1 VLNVIKRHGA
11 IDRAEIARAIGL
23 SPATITSLTG
33 DLLDEGLI
41 LEADTGESRGGRRPI
56 LLSLNPKGGYAVGLK
71 IAEKFVIGALIDL
84 NAKVLAKRT
93 DELRGQAPEE
103 VVEQLAVTVASLRN
117 ETGVPKK
124 KLLGVGAG
132 LAGVVDAENGVSRQH
147 PFLGWRDVPLRDM
160 LNAKVRVPVYIDNDV
175 NTLTLAERW
184 YGAGQGVD
192 DFLVVTVGRGVGLG
206 IAIKGQLYRGARGG
220 GGEFGHTVID
230 EDGPLCDC
238 GKHGCLEAFVG
249 ERALMWE
256 ATRAADRGEL
266 PRIESIEALV
276 ALGQEGNATAV
287 RIYQHAGEKLG
298 RGIANLINLFN
309 PELILISGEGA
320 VAGDLLF
327 QPMRESIRLHTMP
340 ALLADTKVH
349 VEAWGDDAWAL
360 GAASLVLRELFES
373 PVHRQEKERIP
384 VVG

>member
-1 VLNVIKRHGA
+1 MIKRRGA

-33 DLLDEGLI
+33 ELIDEGLI

-56 LLSLNPKGGYAVGLK
+56 LLSLNPQGGYAVGLK

-103 VVEQLAVTVASLRN
+103 VVEQLAVTVASLRSK
-117 ETGVPKK
+117 TGVPKK

-147 PFLGWRDVPLRDM
+147 PFLGWRDVPLREM
-160 LNAKVRVPVYIDNDV
+160 LRAKVRVPVYIDNDV

-230 EDGPLCDC
+230 GDGPLCDC

-256 ATRAADRGEL
+256 ATRAADRGEI
-266 PRIESIEALV
+266 PRVESIEDLIV
-276 ALGQEGNATAV
+276 LGQEGNATAV
-287 RIYQHAGEKLG
+287 RIYQRAGEKLG
-298 RGIANLINLFN
+298 RGIANLINLLN

-320 VAGDLLF
+320 IAGDLLF
-327 QPMRESIRLHTMP
+327 QPMRESIQVHTMP
-340 ALLADTKVH
+340 ALLADTEVQ

-373 PVHRQEKERIP
+373 PVHRPERERLP